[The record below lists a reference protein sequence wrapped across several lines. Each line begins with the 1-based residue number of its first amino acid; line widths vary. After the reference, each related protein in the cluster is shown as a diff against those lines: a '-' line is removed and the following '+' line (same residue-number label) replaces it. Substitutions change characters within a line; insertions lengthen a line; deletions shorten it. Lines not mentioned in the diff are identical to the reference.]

1 MVEPPDNEW
10 IDVIRRGTTGMAG
23 SSVVLLNYSIDEGPR
38 GLNECY
44 GIRLVS
50 GLSLTIV

>member
-10 IDVIRRGTTGMAG
+10 IDMIRRGTTKMAG

-50 GLSLTIV
+50 GRSLTLV

>member
-10 IDVIRRGTTGMAG
+10 IDMICQGTTKVRG
-23 SSVVLLNYSIDEGPR
+23 SLVVLLNYFIDEGPR
-38 GLNECY
+38 GLNECH

-50 GLSLTIV
+50 G

>member
-10 IDVIRRGTTGMAG
+10 IDMIRHGTTRITGY
-23 SSVVLLNYSIDEGPR
+23 SVVLLNYSIDEGPR

-50 GLSLTIV
+50 GLTLTIV